1 MGHNFC
7 ERGILNSVNPESE
20 QPRQRTISESQILSL
35 AQQFLGGQLGVIA
48 ASRKLSPLR
57 HEVEAR
63 LPEVLV
69 VFAGIDSETDALPMG
84 DVRQYWSPEA
94 LERKDREIIEVENFY
109 RQPATEA
116 ATRLLQLLETPLNS
130 GGTSVR

>member
-1 MGHNFC
+1 M
-7 ERGILNSVNPESE
+7 NPESE

-57 HEVEAR
+57 NEVEAR